1 MIDRGSTVMRPNPL
15 THLFAIWRDPLAS
28 GRRDDQ
34 PGLLCRPASPRSR
47 SPRRSPSPICAKRHS
62 GSSTWQASISRD
74 VCLDYPLYGAYDFS
88 LKRRL
93 LGRLFRQASEMR
105 SIRAVDNISIE
116 AKAGARDRPRRP
128 ERLRQ
133 IDLAAADRRRIPGD
147 QRQGRDI
154 GNIVPLLGLG
164 AGVNLDFVAA
174 DNINLLLRISGRKP
188 TPAILEEIWAFTELE
203 ERMQRLPL
211 RMFSSGMLMRVLF
224 ATATAF
230 PADILLLDEWLSVV
244 DENFSAKAERRLR
257 KMVETAAVVIIASHD
272 HALLR
277 RTCTSIINLDHG
289 RIASTVA
296 LDTLVLHHLE
306 LREISA

>member
-1 MIDRGSTVMRPNPL
+1 M
-15 THLFAIWRDPLAS
+15 
-28 GRRDDQ
+28 
-34 PGLLCRPASPRSR
+34 
-47 SPRRSPSPICAKRHS
+47 
-62 GSSTWQASISRD
+62 ASIHLRD

-93 LGRLFRQASEMR
+93 LGRLFRETSEMR
-105 SIRAVDNISIE
+105 TIRAVDNISIE
-116 AKAGARDRPRRP
+116 ASSGARIGLAGPNGSGKSTLLRLIAGVFPPSSGRR
-128 ERLRQ
+128 EVN
-133 IDLAAADRRRIPGD
+133 
-147 QRQGRDI
+147 

-174 DNINLLLRISGRKP
+174 DNINLLLRIGGRKP
-188 TPAILEEIWAFTELE
+188 TPAMLEEIWTFTELE

-244 DENFSAKAERRLR
+244 DEKFSAKAEQRLL
-257 KMVETAAVVIIASHD
+257 KLVDLAAIVIIASHD

-277 RTCTSIINLDHG
+277 RTCNRIINLDHG
-289 RIASTVA
+289 RIASTVS
-296 LDTLVLHHLE
+296 LDAPAPHHLE
-306 LREISA
+306 LREKRA